1 MVDVPEDQKHSGS
14 PESSEKAEITSSS
27 LLEINSL
34 LLPGDHSKSL
44 PVMDSWQRYA
54 CSHQD
59 FSPFTVY
66 WAVTEVKFQYVL
78 VWKSY
83 PCYRRKDI
91 IY

>member
-44 PVMDSWQRYA
+44 PVMDS
-54 CSHQD
+54 
-59 FSPFTVY
+59 
-66 WAVTEVKFQYVL
+66 
-78 VWKSY
+78 
-83 PCYRRKDI
+83 
-91 IY
+91 